1 MIAFVRGTLFEKKPM
16 TAWIDVQ
23 GVGYEVMITLGTYDR
38 MPAVGQPCLLHTCHI
53 IREDA
58 HLLFGFHDPDEKSTF
73 ELLITVNGVGPKV
86 ALAILNGLPVADLR
100 AAIAEGNV
108 KRLSTVHGVGKKTA
122 ERLVVEL
129 RDKIDP
135 AEAFAAQILAH
146 PGGDSAVLRDT
157 VLALTQLG
165 FAHDQARKKV
175 QTALDAGAD
184 PSNTEAL
191 LKKALAGR

>member
-1 MIAFVRGTLFEKKPM
+1 M
-16 TAWIDVQ
+16 
-23 GVGYEVMITLGTYDR
+23 
-38 MPAVGQPCLLHTCHI
+38 
-53 IREDA
+53 
-58 HLLFGFHDPDEKSTF
+58 
-73 ELLITVNGVGPKV
+73 
-86 ALAILNGLPVADLR
+86 
-100 AAIAEGNV
+100 
-108 KRLSTVHGVGKKTA
+108 
-122 ERLVVEL
+122 EL